1 METAMQLIWLRSDLR
16 QHDNTALAAAAA
28 RGPTVAVYL
37 LSPQQ
42 WLEHDDAACKIDF
55 WLRNLR
61 DLSASLG
68 ALNIPLLLRTADH
81 WDQAP
86 AVLLEL
92 CRQLNVETVHANEEY
107 GVHESQRDAAV
118 AATLRTRG
126 IAFHSYLDQL
136 LFRPGTVLTKTETY
150 FQVFSQFRKVCYERL
165 HRSVPALVKAP
176 GKQAKLNV
184 DSDPVPASIKGFAPP
199 SESLRALWPAGEQ
212 EARRRL
218 DTFADA
224 QIDYYQSERDFPAK
238 PGTSQLSAYLAAGV
252 ISPRQCLHAALQ
264 SNQGEFDSGKVGA
277 VTWINELLW
286 REFYKHILV
295 GYPRVSRHRAFRT
308 ETEALAWRD
317 APDDLAA
324 WQEARTGLPIIDAAM
339 RQLLE
344 TGWMHNR
351 LRMVVAMFLTK
362 NLLIDWREG
371 ERFFMRHLIDGD
383 LAANNGGWQWSAST
397 GTDSAPY
404 FRIFNPISQSEK
416 FDSEGLFI
424 KHWLP
429 ELAGLNKKEVHDP
442 ASAGGLFGVANYPAP
457 IVNLGASR
465 ERALAAFKNL
475 PSRSSTGEVHE

>member
-1 METAMQLIWLRSDLR
+1 MQLIWLRSDLR
-16 QHDNTALAAAAA
+16 QHDNTALTAAAE
-28 RGPTVAVYL
+28 RGSTVAVYL
-37 LSPQQ
+37 LSPEQ
-42 WLEHDDAACKIDF
+42 WQEHDDAPCKVDF

-61 DLSASLG
+61 ELSKTLG
-68 ALNIPLLLRTADH
+68 ELNIPLLIRSAPH

-92 CRQLNVETVHANEEY
+92 CRDLQVEAVHVNEEY
-107 GVHESQRDAAV
+107 GVHESRRDAAV
-118 AATLRTRG
+118 ARALQAEG

-136 LFRPGTVLTKTETY
+136 LFKPGSVLTKTGTY
-150 FQVFSQFRKVCYERL
+150 FQVFSQFRKICYERL
-165 HRSVPALVKAP
+165 HRSMPSLIKAP
-176 GKQAKLNV
+176 SAQAPLKIA
-184 DSDPVPASIKGFAPP
+184 SDPVPDSIEGFPTPGQA
-199 SESLRALWPAGEQ
+199 LRNLWPAGET
-212 EARRRL
+212 EAQRRL
-218 DTFADA
+218 DTFADV
-224 QIDYYQSERDFPAK
+224 QIDYYKSERDFPAK

-264 SNQGEFDSGKVGA
+264 SNQGEFESGKVGA

-295 GYPRVSRHRAFRT
+295 GYPRVSRHRAFRP

-317 APDDLAA
+317 APQELAA

-397 GTDSAPY
+397 GTDAAPY

-429 ELAGLNKKEVHDP
+429 ELAGLNKKEVHNP
-442 ASAGGLFGVANYPAP
+442 ASAGGLFGVADYPPP
-457 IVNLGASR
+457 IVNLSTSR
-465 ERALAAFKNL
+465 ERALTAFKNL
-475 PSRSSTGEVHE
+475 PSRASVGEGHE